1 MANEQDDELR
11 RLKDIADANAKK
23 AIADA
28 QAKHVKVIEVVAK
41 EGMHKQQLEA
51 QRPTDKT
58 QTAIEF
64 ERRQA
69 AEAKREAIRLAARAN
84 EPGAVAREAAREE
97 SNAHVFQMPQQVKAE
112 PAPRQAQQAAEQH
125 DAIRRTQQA
134 AAQRRQQEQRVT
146 FPTSASIAAVQEAA
160 RLRREQEAVVVS
172 EQRQR
177 TLEGQHA
184 RRAALGAQRYD
195 PLRETSDR
203 RATQA
208 AREGGRETSDR
219 VARQQNRELTSED
232 TELRQSRKN
241 SGKTRDRE
249 QEM

>member
-1 MANEQDDELR
+1 M
-11 RLKDIADANAKK
+11 
-23 AIADA
+23 
-28 QAKHVKVIEVVAK
+28 
-41 EGMHKQQLEA
+41 
-51 QRPTDKT
+51 
-58 QTAIEF
+58 
-64 ERRQA
+64 
-69 AEAKREAIRLAARAN
+69 
-84 EPGAVAREAAREE
+84 
-97 SNAHVFQMPQQVKAE
+97 
-112 PAPRQAQQAAEQH
+112 
-125 DAIRRTQQA
+125 
-134 AAQRRQQEQRVT
+134 
-146 FPTSASIAAVQEAA
+146 
-160 RLRREQEAVVVS
+160 RREQEAVVVS